1 MADHPRYIN
10 TANLPRAFFDNAGEA
25 DQKPLFFAKRTVSGV
40 AWDGIRRLRFV
51 KRLAGALIGA
61 GITPRDRV
69 IVSAE
74 NRPEWAIAD
83 LAIMAIGAIVVPA
96 YTTNTEDDH
105 HFIMEHSGAA
115 AIITSG
121 GLLASRLALAATR
134 APQVRTMIVMDPN
147 NGVSV
152 PATIAVRHWSE
163 IMAKTPP
170 LANLDE
176 HIDAIDSDDTCCLVY
191 TSGTGGRPKGVMLT
205 HRSIQAC
212 ITASIEILQK
222 AMSPTISV
230 SCRCCHCRMPMS
242 IPPDYICQSKPSPR
256 SGIAVGKQIGANL
269 LEVSPTLMTA
279 VPRLYEVLHDQIMH
293 GIRSKVVLLQNCL
306 QKHSALGANVLRAA
320 SVTA

>member
-10 TANLPRAFFDNAGEA
+10 TANLPRAFFDNAAEA
-25 DQKPLFFAKRTVSGV
+25 DQKPLFFAKRDG
-40 AWDGIRRLRFV
+40 AWCGMGWDQAASSV

-191 TSGTGGRPKGVMLT
+191 TSGTGGRPKGVMLLSLI
-205 HRSIQAC
+205 HIS
-212 ITASIEILQK
+212 E
-222 AMSPTISV
+222 PT
-230 SCRCCHCRMPMS
+230 RP
-242 IPPDYICQSKPSPR
+242 Y
-256 SGIAVGKQIGANL
+256 
-269 LEVSPTLMTA
+269 
-279 VPRLYEVLHDQIMH
+279 
-293 GIRSKVVLLQNCL
+293 
-306 QKHSALGANVLRAA
+306 
-320 SVTA
+320 